1 MIKKF
6 LGKPH
11 DPDSSQTGQTGR
23 LVTSID
29 TSGLSSRVG
38 PLSDADVERIAARV
52 AERLLQGPM
61 ADRVARVVAD
71 VAERL
76 VREEIDRIRAAARS
90 KT

>member
-11 DPDSSQTGQTGR
+11 DPDSSQTGR

-29 TSGLSSRVG
+29 ISGPPSPPVG

-61 ADRVARVVAD
+61 ADKVARVVAE
-71 VAERL
+71 VSERL

-90 KT
+90 RR